1 MRLPAAVA
9 LFVLAILVAQLLASC
24 DLDEWRGSEAT
35 GKKVGEVHQASKN
48 DPEEEEPAE
57 EEPVEEEPPA
67 EEPVDPNGN
76 EACWGDISYETWL
89 EESCPGD
96 PPPR

>member
-1 MRLPAAVA
+1 MRLPTALA
-9 LFVLAILVAQLLASC
+9 LFVLAILIAQLLAAC
-24 DLDEWRGSEAT
+24 DLDEARSSKAT
-35 GKKVGEVHQASKN
+35 GEKVGEVHHVSN
-48 DPEEEEPAE
+48 DDDEEPVE
-57 EEPVEEEPPA
+57 EEPVEEEPT

>member
-1 MRLPAAVA
+1 MRLPTALA
-9 LFVLAILVAQLLASC
+9 LFVLAILIAQLLAAC
-24 DLDEWRGSEAT
+24 DLDGARSSKAT
-35 GKKVGEVHQASKN
+35 GERVGEVHSVGSE
-48 DPEEEEPAE
+48 DDEEPAE